1 MQLTLYTRPG
11 CHLCDEMKAVIRRV
25 RGQVACGL
33 TEVDISPDP
42 ALLRRYG
49 HDIPVLLADG
59 GEVARIRTGVAE
71 LLEALAARGAEP
83 RAAPRPAAGRADARR
98 RRERTDDPPDEA

>member
-11 CHLCDEMKAVIRRV
+11 CHLCDDMKAVIRRV

-42 ALLRRYG
+42 ALVRRYG

-59 GEVARIRTGVAE
+59 AEVARVRTGVAE
-71 LLEALAARGAEP
+71 LLEALAARGAVPHVVP
-83 RAAPRPAAGRADARR
+83 RAEDAPDGERPPDPAPRRPTSR
-98 RRERTDDPPDEA
+98 